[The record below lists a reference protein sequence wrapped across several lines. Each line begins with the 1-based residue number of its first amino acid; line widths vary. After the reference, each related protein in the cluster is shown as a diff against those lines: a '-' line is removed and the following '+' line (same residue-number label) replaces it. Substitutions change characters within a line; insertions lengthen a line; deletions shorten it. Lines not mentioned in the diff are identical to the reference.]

1 MIYMIRSLALIGILM
16 SITNVLLLI
25 IIAILLKRTEE

>member
-16 SITNVLLLI
+16 SVTNVLLLI
-25 IIAILLKRTEE
+25 IIAILLKRTED

>member
-16 SITNVLLLI
+16 SVTNVLLLV
-25 IIAILLKRTEE
+25 IIAILLKRTED

>member
-16 SITNVLLLI
+16 SVTNVLLLI
-25 IIAILLKRTEE
+25 IIAILLKRSEE

>member
-1 MIYMIRSLALIGILM
+1 MIYMIRALALIGILM

>member
-16 SITNVLLLI
+16 SVTNVLLLI